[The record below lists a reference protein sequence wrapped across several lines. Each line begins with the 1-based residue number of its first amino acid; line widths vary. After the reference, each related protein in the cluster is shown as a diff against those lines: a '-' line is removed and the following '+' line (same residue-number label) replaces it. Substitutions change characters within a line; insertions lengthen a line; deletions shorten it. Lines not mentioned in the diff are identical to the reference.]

1 MYAISRSA
9 NLTLPIRDRKVNY
22 HPGTTQISSVEPAV
36 SVQFQHSGSVPDYAK
51 EAVSKMAD
59 WGRGIGLNEDP
70 FEYCGCFD
78 TDAAAISENWSPE
91 TKAMVED
98 VLRRGSGV
106 LYVVAE
112 PDKAERPWPNYDTLH
127 TDDDY
132 EAAFAISKKV
142 SEDGYDPKVI
152 LQYESE
158 NQNRELVKNALELL
172 VKEAEVDVLGVIPA

>member
-9 NLTLPIRDRKVNY
+9 RLTLPITDRKTHYV
-22 HPGTTQISSVEPAV
+22 PGTNIVEKVDPAV
-36 SVQFQHSGSVPDYAK
+36 SIQFQHSGSVPDYAK

-98 VLRRGSGV
+98 VLRKGSGV

-112 PDKAERPWPNYDTLH
+112 PDKAEKPWPNYDTLH